1 MNLATCFNL
10 HYATLTDYIWQYRGK
25 IFAVTYSY
33 LLNLEQQCP
42 KYSKVVPPLWI
53 DLQLPQ
59 WSFHNYK
66 SWWKGKRTIPKW
78 IKSSWF
84 WLKLHSGQDFFDNLR
99 AGCSDV
105 KFLSCLLCQQRTYQW
120 STICRSLGQLPV
132 KKAGPQTQWTL
143 RFDCIATLDCTAN
156 VSLDYLRWYWFMTQF
171 WKLILEFC
179 FDLASRFQIFI
190 YFCTVF
196 NWDLF
201 CFSFTQ

>member
-1 MNLATCFNL
+1 MSKSPEAISHHNSTKLLILLLLRENHLVSSISICFNL
-10 HYATLTDYIWQYRGK
+10 HYATLTDYIWQYIGK
-25 IFAVTYSY
+25 NVAVTYSY

-42 KYSKVVPPLWI
+42 KYSKGVPPLWI

-59 WSFHNYK
+59 WLFHNYK

-105 KFLSCLLCQQRTYQW
+105 KILSCLLCQQRTYQW

-156 VSLDYLRWYWFMTQF
+156 CIPRLS
-171 WKLILEFC
+171 
-179 FDLASRFQIFI
+179 
-190 YFCTVF
+190 
-196 NWDLF
+196 
-201 CFSFTQ
+201 